1 MTLKFN
7 FHVLKFWCLFHS
19 LFTIAVRNSV
29 KALSLRF
36 IIILSTDFTD
46 DWSKSGVVT
55 LWLLLEGLY
64 ATKRLPHWSCLLRRD
79 STDSTEGS
87 RPQLTNWK
95 LLVVETAIDR
105 KREKEGGERER
116 ERERE
121 KGASLQ
127 ASNCLPGGKESLPSL
142 NSSRFTFSFFP
153 VLYSSKEIFRR
164 RAENECNLFSWI
176 FSRILWP
183 NCLDLRAQNNWLAP
197 VKPLRLH
204 DSRADLGTMLNSKSR
219 IAASLRMKFRD
230 YFVEKWTNMGWK
242 RRNSFP
248 FSISNFSSH
257 CSILIPIRIFWTY
270 RDSSFYISSCK
281 INLNQWTLQ
290 YTGVNY

>member
-116 ERERE
+116 ERRE
-121 KGASLQ
+121 L
-127 ASNCLPGGKESLPSL
+127 L
-142 NSSRFTFSFFP
+142 SRP
-153 VLYSSKEIFRR
+153 VIVFQVAKKAFLLST
-164 RAENECNLFSWI
+164 
-176 FSRILWP
+176 
-183 NCLDLRAQNNWLAP
+183 
-197 VKPLRLH
+197 PL
-204 DSRADLGTMLNSKSR
+204 DSRSPFFRFFTPAKRSFVAERRTSVTSSPESFHGFFDR
-219 IAASLRMKFRD
+219 I
-230 YFVEKWTNMGWK
+230 V
-242 RRNSFP
+242 
-248 FSISNFSSH
+248 
-257 CSILIPIRIFWTY
+257 LICARKTIDWH
-270 RDSSFYISSCK
+270 
-281 INLNQWTLQ
+281 Q
-290 YTGVNY
+290 